1 MSRILYASL
10 LPVVL
15 AFGFWGCNHDNAVSS
30 AAADPQLVSV
40 SPANG
45 ATDVPTTQAITMKFN
60 TPMDPYSVTSDFHCA
75 GGEEMHKWMDA
86 LQHPAH
92 QHPMTDQEMDH
103 MMQWM
108 HDIESPGTFE
118 WSHNMMVCT
127 FHPRGGLSPDTDYMI
142 YFGEGARSQ
151 GGGMM
156 NMRHM
161 QHIQNDAVMVHF
173 RTGA

>member
-1 MSRILYASL
+1 MNRIFYASL

-15 AFGFWGCNHDNAVSS
+15 AFGSWGCNHDNSVSS
-30 AAADPQLVSV
+30 AAANQPKLVAV
-40 SPANG
+40 SPADG
-45 ATDVPTTQAITMKFN
+45 VTDVPTTQAITLKFDK
-60 TPMDPYSVTSDFHCA
+60 PMDSYSVTSDFHCA

-86 LQHPAH
+86 FQHPAS
-92 QHPMTDQEMDH
+92 QHPMTGQEMDH

-118 WSHNMMVCT
+118 WSHNMMECT

-142 YFGEGARSQ
+142 YFAQGARSQ

-156 NMRHM
+156 NMQHM
-161 QHIQNDAVMVHF
+161 QNDAVMVHF